1 MPSDKKTSDP
11 KQDGLGHSSGG
22 AREPIHDVQSL
33 LMATDLSAR
42 SERALERALQLAG
55 QHGASLEILNI
66 VDEDLPDA
74 AQGHMATV
82 AKNEIE
88 DSIAKMN
95 APDGANISV
104 RVLPGKDYQDIIDEA
119 DAADADLLVLG
130 IHRNESGR
138 KPIAGTTVERVI
150 RNSSVPVLVAKNR
163 IAGPYRKVMIAIDF
177 SVFSRF
183 AIRSALA
190 VAPDAEF
197 YCVHA
202 FRVPFE
208 GFQAG
213 RETRRAVQEDHERQL
228 TEMIE
233 TEMAALIESAP
244 NAKGLDGR
252 LHKIVRHGDVHATLR
267 SEVDRIQPDLL
278 VLGTHGRV
286 GLSRMVL
293 GSIAEDFLNQPP
305 CDVLAVKAW

>member
-1 MPSDKKTSDP
+1 MPSGKQHSDTTP
-11 KQDGLGHSSGG
+11 NG
-22 AREPIHDVQSL
+22 RPIEPMHEIRSL

-42 SERALERALQLAG
+42 SERALERALQLAD
-55 QHGASLEILNI
+55 QHGAALEILNI

-74 AQGHMATV
+74 AQDPV
-82 AKNEIE
+82 AIAAKDEIE
-88 DSIAKMN
+88 ACVARMEGPEKEKVSIR
-95 APDGANISV
+95 I
-104 RVLPGKDYQDIIDEA
+104 LPGKDYRDIIDEA
-119 DAADADLLVLG
+119 DSAKADLLVLG
-130 IHRNESGR
+130 IHRNESGN
-138 KPIAGTTVERVI
+138 KPITGTTVERVI
-150 RNSSVPVLVAKNR
+150 RHSSLPVLVAKDR
-163 IAGPYRKVMIAIDF
+163 MAGPYRKVMIAIDF

-183 AIRSALA
+183 AIRGALA
-190 VAPDAEF
+190 VAPDADF
-197 YCVHA
+197 FCVHA

-213 RETRRAVQEDHERQL
+213 RETRRAVQQEHERQL

-233 TEMAALIESAP
+233 SEMAALIEAAP
-244 NAKGLDGR
+244 NAQGLDER
-252 LHKIVRHGDVHATLR
+252 MHKVVRHGDVHATLR
-267 SEVDRIQPDLL
+267 AEADRLQPDLL